1 MQNVDGLKLGVQ
13 ELQRDLTLRR
23 CLAKEAAIGA
33 LNAKISEV
41 EDLLSKHLV
50 AVEQKQP
57 GLEKVGS
64 QQHWIYPKYYY
75 SITSYDTCPKSWN
88 NLFYYLDTVSFT
100 TLWYVQNE
108 SLNSGWVTN
117 SLDPDEML
125 QQTEWSQIRHY
136 RKWHLIRVY
145 TVCHSSSSTVNLFK
159 FEDKCGKCLN
169 IKCKY
174 GIYSL
179 DLLLS
184 KDW

>member
-64 QQHWIYPKYYY
+64 QQH
-75 SITSYDTCPKSWN
+75 
-88 NLFYYLDTVSFT
+88 
-100 TLWYVQNE
+100 
-108 SLNSGWVTN
+108 
-117 SLDPDEML
+117 
-125 QQTEWSQIRHY
+125 
-136 RKWHLIRVY
+136 
-145 TVCHSSSSTVNLFK
+145 
-159 FEDKCGKCLN
+159 
-169 IKCKY
+169 
-174 GIYSL
+174 
-179 DLLLS
+179 
-184 KDW
+184 